1 MFKRFN
7 QPGKMRVRNAQKAL
21 AKDGTRC
28 DSKLEAFGY
37 DTFKD
42 TGLRFEYQK
51 KYVLQEKIKYR
62 DKTILPITLTVDFW
76 FPDLN
81 VIVDTKGFQTEVN
94 VLRWKMLKFHL
105 KMERAILKACPPP
118 LEVDLLLP
126 EIFLPKNRKEVSELA
141 LMLKSRVI

>member
-42 TGLRFEYQK
+42 AGLRFEYQK

-126 EIFLPKNRKEVSELA
+126 EIFLPSSKKAVTELA
-141 LMLKSRVI
+141 LMLKSRVL